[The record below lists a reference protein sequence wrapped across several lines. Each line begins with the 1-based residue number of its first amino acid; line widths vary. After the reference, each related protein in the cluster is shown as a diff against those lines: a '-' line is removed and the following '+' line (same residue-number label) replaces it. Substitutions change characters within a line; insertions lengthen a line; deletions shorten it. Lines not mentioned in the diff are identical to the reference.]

1 MKIVLNST
9 SFLLP
14 NNENWS
20 HLKKDND
27 IIFSDYGNIN
37 DKENIND
44 KIEAEITLFFLPDLF
59 DYFQNDKIHYKSQ
72 LKKVKNIIKLIKNKI
87 KLTDKKFIIAVSE
100 YLYNNVINFSK
111 NINFSNKIKF
121 FFYRRTV

>member
-20 HLKKDND
+20 HLKKNND

-59 DYFQNDKIHYKSQ
+59 DYFQNGKIHYKSQ
-72 LKKVKNIIKLIKNKI
+72 LKKIKNIIKLIKNKI
-87 KLTDKKFIIAVSE
+87 KSTDKKFIIGVSE
-100 YLYNNVINFSK
+100 YLYNTILNNFSA
-111 NINFSNKIKF
+111 
-121 FFYRRTV
+121 